1 MTRNGYAAM
10 VMMKPEE
17 YRDLEKARIK
27 QGIYDAIACS
37 EDDISHGR
45 VCDARDAMEQ
55 IRARYGL

>member
-1 MTRNGYAAM
+1 M